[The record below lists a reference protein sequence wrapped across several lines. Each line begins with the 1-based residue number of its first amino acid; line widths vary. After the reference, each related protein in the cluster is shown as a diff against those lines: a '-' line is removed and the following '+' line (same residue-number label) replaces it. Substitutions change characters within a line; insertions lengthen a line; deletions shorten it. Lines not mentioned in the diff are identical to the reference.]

1 MSKTFKSFTSQLSE
15 AKAKGIVVI
24 KKKIDG
30 IEVKVTKDG
39 SKFIAFIDG
48 DKLDAYSSQKE
59 AEKMASQFIKQYKGN

>member
-1 MSKTFKSFTSQLSE
+1 MSKTFKAFTSQLSE
-15 AKAKGIVVI
+15 AKAKGNVVFQ
-24 KKKIDG
+24 KRIDG